1 MARPSKLTEKQWQ
14 VVIERAVAGEPVRA
28 IARELKI
35 SESTIRERVSAQV
48 KQIKDVANQIVN
60 TDLALKK
67 MPVSAQIT
75 AHNLAD
81 MIKAMQLN
89 LVISA
94 ANGASVA
101 AKLSRIALNQANRVD
116 DDSIIDSENAESIK
130 GIAILTRTANEAS
143 QSAMDLMK
151 LNKEAAADLGKT
163 KESANKNLI
172 VSFVDSNK

>member
-60 TDLALKK
+60 TDIALKQ

-116 DDSIIDSENAESIK
+116 DDSIIDSESAESIK

-172 VSFVDSNK
+172 VSFVDNTK

>member
-14 VVIERAVAGEPVRA
+14 VVIERAVAGESVRA

-48 KQIKDVANQIVN
+48 KQIKDVANQIVS
-60 TDLALKK
+60 TDLALKQ

-89 LVISA
+89 LVVSA
-94 ANGASVA
+94 VNGASVA
-101 AKLSRIALNQANRVD
+101 AKLSAIALNQANMVD
-116 DDSIIDSENAESIK
+116 ENAIINSENAESIK
-130 GIAILTRTANEAS
+130 GIAILTRTANEAN
-143 QSAMDLMK
+143 QTAMDLMK

-163 KESANKNLI
+163 KESANKNLTI
-172 VSFVDSNK
+172 SFVDSNK